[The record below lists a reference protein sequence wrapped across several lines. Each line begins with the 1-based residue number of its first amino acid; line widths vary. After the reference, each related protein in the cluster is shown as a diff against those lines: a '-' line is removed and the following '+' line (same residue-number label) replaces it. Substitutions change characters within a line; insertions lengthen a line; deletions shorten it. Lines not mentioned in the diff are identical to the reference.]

1 MPQMEFADYAPQVI
15 WLILC
20 FGCLYIL
27 MSRLVLPRV
36 SEILENRQRK
46 LDHDIESAEKLRN
59 EAASALAEYEEA
71 MRNAA
76 LQAENIISEAREKL
90 KMEAERRLDALDKHL
105 DEQAVVSGERLS
117 QLGLTAEAE
126 VRKAA
131 EELVPL
137 TVSKLIEVDV
147 SPDEVTQA
155 IQAAS
160 EGR

>member
-59 EAASALAEYEEA
+59 EAALALAEYEEA

>member
-1 MPQMEFADYAPQVI
+1 MEFADYAPQVI